1 MTTYTDQAGN
11 TLELP
16 KLTLKLS
23 EEMEAVPNQPT
34 HREVAKAMYAFV
46 SKVLPKDYLAG
57 ALDGSKLED
66 VDLVKLRNA
75 YDGIS
80 AAYTDA
86 LDTSKMQD
94 LTERIEAMTPM
105 LDAMEKVVSMSS
117 QTRQGFKH
125 VK

>member
-11 TLELP
+11 ALELP

-34 HREVAKAMYAFV
+34 MREVAKAMYAFV

-66 VDLVKLRNA
+66 IDLVKLRNA
-75 YDGIS
+75 YDGIN

-86 LDTSKMQD
+86 LDTSRMQD
-94 LTERIEAMTPM
+94 LSERIEAMSPM
-105 LDAMEKVVSMSS
+105 LEAMEKVVTMSNQS
-117 QTRQGFKH
+117 RQGFKH
-125 VK
+125 IK

>member
-1 MTTYTDQAGN
+1 MTAYTDQAGN

-34 HREVAKAMYAFV
+34 MREVAKAMYAFV

-57 ALDGSKLED
+57 ALDGSKLDD

-75 YDGIS
+75 YDGIN

-86 LDTSKMQD
+86 LDTGRMQE
-94 LTERIEAMTPM
+94 LSERIEAMSPM
-105 LDAMEKVVSMSS
+105 LEAMEKVVTMSNQS
-117 QTRQGFKH
+117 RQGFKH
-125 VK
+125 IK

>member
-11 TLELP
+11 ALELP

-34 HREVAKAMYAFV
+34 MREVAKAMYAFV
-46 SKVLPKDYLAG
+46 SKVLPKDYLTG

-66 VDLVKLRNA
+66 IDLVKLRNA
-75 YDGIS
+75 YDGIN

-86 LDTSKMQD
+86 LDTSRMQD
-94 LTERIEAMTPM
+94 LSERIEAMSPM
-105 LDAMEKVVSMSS
+105 LEAMEKVVTMSNQS
-117 QTRQGFKH
+117 RQGFKH
-125 VK
+125 IK